1 MKKKL
6 FFLLSCLAVFM
17 FLSLPSA
24 ANAAYVLPMESCSS
38 FRFLLDGNTVHIL
51 AKIGASDTSICY
63 ELTKDHQLVP
73 CTKGCTS
80 PYLYNSATTPKGKTY
95 SIDYTISQW
104 HPDAEDGPWVST
116 AWEMA
121 GDLFDYEN
129 QPFQDT
135 PSYFYTASDQ
145 GTLYAVTND
154 WQTPNDF
161 RVFAFDLAIGAGGEI
176 LQRNISTFE
185 TKTAVMPDGRLAY
198 SLDDSPRSFY
208 ALDTDGKTTLL
219 FRTELTERYDAIV
232 SDGEDGFL
240 VVTQNGL
247 YHLDGEGTAA
257 FLNEVPAHDFNV
269 EMFTYLPERNEVLFS
284 GSNALGNALF
294 IVPLEMEKYEE
305 LVVAGS
311 DMLMVGDLY
320 NAKQTFGAKHPS
332 VRVVQQES
340 ITVFADIAQ
349 QLTAGN
355 SGCDLFILRT
365 GDDGIRSVIQKGY
378 FEDLSDMP
386 EVAAF
391 VSTLYPVWRD
401 EVTAA
406 DGRIGALPVDVG
418 GYFRLWYNAALWEEL
433 QLGEVPQT
441 YDELLDCIE
450 VWLQDGTLE
459 YMPLFRKSYRSY
471 YNLVHELLRANAA
484 WYASRGEVPVYENE
498 TLLALLRRLE
508 GMKDALDALDKRRM
522 AGDGLLRANWFSGL
536 ETLIVNEGGYC
547 GLYLGFADAQDRGEP
562 QEFYAVIINP
572 HSEKKDLARAFL
584 REVLGEM
591 SDTTRCTLVDEL
603 FPGVEEVGYAESRRY
618 LLEEG
623 IPEAEAQYQQALA
636 DETMPLSVIE
646 FYRSELENRQNRLIQ
661 LENERY
667 LATPEVTERYYQQ
680 MQHPAVYRADGYE
693 LIVNNAASDINRF
706 INGKISLEALVKKL
720 DEVVWMWTTENQ

>member
-1 MKKKL
+1 MRKK
-6 FFLLSCLAVFM
+6 FFLLSFLAILFW
-17 FLSLPSA
+17 LPSMA
-24 ANAAYVLPMESCSS
+24 YAAYVLPIENGSIAQI
-38 FRFLLDGNTVHIL
+38 LVDGNTVHVL
-51 AKIGASDTSICY
+51 TQDYLTGKRTCY

-73 CTKGCTS
+73 CTKGCSS

-104 HPDAEDGPWVST
+104 HPDAEDGPWVPT
-116 AWEMA
+116 AWEMV

-161 RVFAFDLAIGAGGEI
+161 RVFAFDLATGKGGEL
-176 LQRNISTFE
+176 LQLNASVFE
-185 TKTAVMPDGRLAY
+185 AKTAVMPDGRLAY

-208 ALDTDGKTTLL
+208 ALDMDGKTTLL

-232 SDGEDGFL
+232 SDGADGFL

-247 YHLDGEGTAA
+247 YHLDDEGTAV
-257 FLNEVPAHDFNV
+257 FLNEVPAHDFDV
-269 EMFTYLPERNEVLFS
+269 DMFTYLPERKEVIFS
-284 GSNALGNALF
+284 GSNALGNALY

-311 DMLMVGDLY
+311 DMLMVGGLY
-320 NAKQTFGAKHPS
+320 NAKQTFGTKHPS

-340 ITVFADIAQ
+340 ITEFTDISQ
-349 QLTAGN
+349 QLTTGN

-365 GDDGIRSVIQKGY
+365 GDDGIRSVIKKGY

-386 EVAAF
+386 EVTAF

-406 DGRIGALPVDVG
+406 DGRIGALPVGVG
-418 GYFRLWYNAALWEEL
+418 GNFRLGYNTALWEEL
-433 QLGEVPQT
+433 QLGDVPQT

-450 VWLQDGTLE
+450 RWLQDGTLE
-459 YMPLFRKSYRSY
+459 YTPLFRKNYRSY
-471 YNLVHELLRANAA
+471 YSLVHELLRANAA

-498 TLLALLRRLE
+498 TLLALLQRLE
-508 GMKDALDALDKRRM
+508 GMKDALDALDKRRVV
-522 AGDGLLRANWFSGL
+522 GDGLLRANWLSGL
-536 ETLIVNEGGYC
+536 ETPAANEGGHC
-547 GLYLGFADAQDRGEP
+547 GLYLGFADAQDRGEL
-562 QEFYAVIINP
+562 QEFYAIIINP
-572 HSEKKDLARAFL
+572 HSEKKELARAFL
-584 REVLGEM
+584 RDVLGEM
-591 SDTTRCTLVDEL
+591 TDTTRCTLVDAL
-603 FPGVEEVGYAESRRY
+603 LPGVEVEGYAESRQR
-618 LLEEG
+618 LVEVD
-623 IPEAEAQYQQALA
+623 IPEAEARYAQALQ
-636 DETMPLSVIE
+636 DETITPSELK
-646 FYRSELENRQNRLIQ
+646 FYRDFLEDLQDSLIRSD
-661 LENERY
+661 NDRY

-680 MQHPAVYRADGYE
+680 MQHPAVYRADGYA
-693 LIVNNAASDINRF
+693 LITRNATSDINRY

-720 DEVVWMWTTENQ
+720 DEVVWMWTMENQ